1 LAKRNPDNAP
11 RRAKRSKMRMGINRV
26 LYVFGGIVGVIGMSA
41 GLIFAY
47 DMVTQSDYFTADRI
61 DISGNRRLSE
71 KAVIAQAQVDPGINI
86 FSVNLFLTRKRLLAH
101 PWVASA
107 KVVRKAPNRLMIHIT
122 EHIPLALIDLGRKF
136 IINTDG
142 EIFKEKSVS
151 DRMNMPVVEGLAYS
165 DIQSPGKPNGL
176 PFKAVMAVLRLG
188 QKPGSVLSNRKIQ
201 KIHVDRQM
209 GLTLY
214 AFGDTAAIKLGYN
227 DYPEKYLRLSK
238 VLAFCRK
245 GEGFRQLRA
254 IDLNNANR
262 IVVYPVR
269 AETGDDDKKES

>member
-1 LAKRNPDNAP
+1 MAKRNPDNAS
-11 RRAKRSKMRMGINRV
+11 RSAKRSKMRIGIYRV
-26 LYVFGGIVGVIGMSA
+26 FFVLGGIVGVIGVSV

-47 DMVTQSDYFTADRI
+47 DVVTQADYFTADRI
-61 DISGNRRLSE
+61 DISGIHRLSE
-71 KAVIAQAQVDPGINI
+71 KAVLKQAQIDPGVNI
-86 FSVNLFLTRKRLLAH
+86 FSVNLFLTRKHLLAH

-142 EIFKEKSVS
+142 EIFKENSES
-151 DRMNMPVVEGLAYS
+151 DRMHMPVVEGLTYS

-176 PFKAVMAVLRLG
+176 PFSAVMEVLRLG

-201 KIHVDRQM
+201 KIHVDRQL
-209 GLTLY
+209 GLTFY

-227 DYPEKYLRLSK
+227 DYPEKYRRLSK

-245 GEGFRQLRA
+245 KEGFRQLRA
-254 IDLNNANR
+254 IDLNNVNR

-269 AETGDDDKKES
+269 AETGDDDKKEA